1 MIADGLTKSL
11 TAQKHVRFVA
21 QIGLVDIKGELD
33 RRRRLEELKDDFFED
48 LEDSFKGG
56 ESEVTAS

>member
-11 TAQKHVRFVA
+11 TAQKHVRFVS
-21 QIGLVDIKGELD
+21 QIGLVDIKGGLD
-33 RRRRLEELKDDFFED
+33 HRRRLEQLLDDFFKD

-56 ESEVTAS
+56 ESEVTA